1 MKEIKKLNPKP
12 TKVPAT
18 MDGETKAKYIAN
30 IFKDKFEQV
39 YNCNP
44 TDSTK
49 LQDIEYEINRRINFC
64 SLDTITVLNVQVV
77 KDAITLLNRG
87 KTDERV
93 RYR

>member
-1 MKEIKKLNPKP
+1 MVQNILRDKNKNLWKEIKKLNPKP

-18 MDGETKAKYIAN
+18 MDGETKAKDIAN

-44 TDSTK
+44 TDSTE

-64 SLDTITVLNVQVV
+64 SLDTHRSKIIIHNAHQ
-77 KDAITLLNRG
+77 AAN
-87 KTDERV
+87 
-93 RYR
+93 